1 MRDMDRDRQVLG
13 QRTALVLVDVI
24 GAFYGPSGS
33 MFCPDAPRTRGAI
46 ERLLAVARANG
57 ALVVHTREQ
66 HAPGEPNGERI
77 KLPEHLL
84 IGTPDTAWVAGTEPL
99 PGELV
104 IPKRRYSA
112 FFGTDLAIR
121 LHEHAVTRVVLVGVK
136 TNVCVRATAQDAFA
150 HGLTV
155 VVPHEAVASNR
166 PHLHTAALEDLD
178 RYFGSVV
185 DLDAAVAML
194 GAAPVASAVEAT
206 L

>member
-1 MRDMDRDRQVLG
+1 MGRDRRELSPH
-13 QRTALVLVDVI
+13 TALVLVDVI
-24 GAFYGPSGS
+24 GAFYGPHGS
-33 MFCPDAPRTRGAI
+33 MFCPDATRTLGAI

-57 ALVVHTREQ
+57 ALVVHAREQ

-84 IGTPDTAWVAGTEPL
+84 IGTPDTAWVAGAEPL

-121 LHEHAVTRVVLVGVK
+121 LHEHAISRVVLVGVK

-150 HGLTV
+150 YGLAV
-155 VVPHEAVASNR
+155 VVPREAVTSNR
-166 PHLHTAALEDLD
+166 PHLHTAALEDID

-185 DLDAAVAML
+185 DLDAAVVML
-194 GAAPVASAVEAT
+194 SAAPVAGAVGAT
-206 L
+206 S